1 MKKEEYICRLR
12 VYTQVHYIPSRV
24 YTRVICRFTMYQVAY
39 ICRFA
44 IYQVGY
50 TRRLYMQVHIYK
62 EAYTHGISDQKSR
75 MHMHTLSCMENCIHV
90 GRLIFGSVV
99 FRPMVLNLGISSE
112 VLNPGIG
119 SLILVLNGFGP
130 WY

>member
-1 MKKEEYICRLR
+1 M
-12 VYTQVHYIPSRV
+12 QVIR
-24 YTRVICRFTMYQVAY
+24 RFTMYQVAY

-50 TRRLYMQVHIYK
+50 TRRFTIYK
-62 EAYTHGISDQKSR
+62 DTYTRGIDDQKSR
-75 MHMHTLSCMENCIHV
+75 MSMHALSCMEKCVHV
-90 GRLIFGSVV
+90 GKLIFGSVV
-99 FRPMVLNLGISSE
+99 FRPMVLVLGIVSE

-119 SLILVLNGFGP
+119 SLVLVPNGFGP